1 MAESIDVTMNGRTN
15 ETSHRGLLSWL
26 SPDIATYIY
35 TVFLKPKWIRGIV
48 QSIVRLFIPSQIRM
62 KGVTICLNKQD
73 SIVSGALALGCYESH
88 LLDKFL
94 ELLRPGMFVVD
105 IGANIGLY
113 TVLSSSR
120 VGSAGKVVAIEPE
133 RTNCTFIAKSLEA
146 NHFTNTTI
154 HQKALSD
161 KNGEITLFLC
171 ESNNADHRIYNATQG
186 STSLGRKSVQIP
198 TARLDDIL
206 GDDRVK
212 VDLIK
217 MDIQGAEAIALEGMR
232 NTLNGNPELKMV
244 MEFWPWGLQQ
254 AGSDPIKLL
263 KDIREIGFDIYE
275 FDPKTSALVE
285 VQDDNELAGRALERQ
300 HANLLL
306 SRTRP
311 S

>member
-1 MAESIDVTMNGRTN
+1 MSESIDVAIG
-15 ETSHRGLLSWL
+15 ETKEMSHRGLLSWL

-48 QSIVRLFIPSQIRM
+48 QSTVRLFIPNQIQM

-94 ELLRPGMFVVD
+94 DLLKPGMFVVD

-113 TVLSSSR
+113 TILSSSR
-120 VGSAGKVVAIEPE
+120 VGPKGKVVAIEPE
-133 RTNCTFIAKSLEA
+133 PTNCSYIAKSLAA
-146 NHFTNTTI
+146 NQFTNGTI

-171 ESNNADHRIYNATQG
+171 ESNNADHRIYDAAEG
-186 STSLGRKSVQIP
+186 STSLGRKGVSIP
-198 TARLDDIL
+198 TARLDDLL
-206 GDDRVK
+206 GEDRSK

-217 MDIQGAEAIALEGMR
+217 MDIQGAEAIALKGMLG
-232 NTLNGNPELKMV
+232 TLTANPKLKMM
-244 MEFWPWGLQQ
+244 MEFWPWGLKQ
-254 AGSDPIKLL
+254 AGSDPKKLL
-263 KDIREIGFDIYE
+263 KDLRDIGFNIFE
-275 FDPKTSALVE
+275 FDPKNSALIE
-285 VQDDNELAGRALERQ
+285 IKDDNELAGRNLERQ

-306 SRTRP
+306 YRVQN
-311 S
+311 